1 MNLET
6 DRLAA
11 FEAMLAATCKEYES
25 TEAALRPLI
34 AAGRERTAT
43 CRQLMGRKL
52 QLAQLIAAYRLYGQ
66 IDAPDAAQA
75 ANARQGGEKPC

>member
-1 MNLET
+1 MNRET

-34 AAGRERTAT
+34 AAGRERSAT
-43 CRQLMGRKL
+43 CRQLLARKL
-52 QLAQLIAAYRLYGQ
+52 QLSQLLGTYRAYGLLEGS
-66 IDAPDAAQA
+66 AP
-75 ANARQGGEKPC
+75 GKEESPCSPA